1 MPQSS
6 LNAESLGTTSPDC
19 LNVNPIEARIDVS
32 SMCQLNC
39 VRCPVAQRQGR
50 PFIGRGVLPLAD
62 FIQFVDGN
70 PQIKVIEIGN
80 SGEVFLNPDLP
91 GILRYAY
98 EKDVIIRLAEGANL
112 NDASEEA
119 LEALVKYRV
128 SFVRVSIDG
137 ATQES
142 YRKYRVG
149 GNLKNVLGNVQRI
162 NGYKKKYRSSFPRLI
177 LQFIPFGHNEHE
189 IRKMPVMARA
199 LGMEMYFKLNL
210 FRGYN
215 PLRDRADLAA
225 LLGYSDLDS
234 YLEKTGEIYMR
245 DICLQLWRA
254 PQLNWDGRLLGC
266 SANSSV
272 AYAEYALGSAFTKEI
287 NNDHIRYA
295 RKMLMGMA
303 PERPDIPCVTCDLYA
318 DYKKLNRWFTPSEIK
333 EGMQRRPP
341 QMDF

>member
-1 MPQSS
+1 M
-6 LNAESLGTTSPDC
+6 
-19 LNVNPIEARIDVS
+19 
-32 SMCQLNC
+32 
-39 VRCPVAQRQGR
+39 
-50 PFIGRGVLPLAD
+50 AD
-62 FIQFVDGN
+62 FIRFVDGN

-91 GILRYAY
+91 GILKYAY
-98 EKDVIIRLAEGANL
+98 ERDVIVRLAEGANL

-137 ATQES
+137 ATQET

-149 GNLKNVLGNVQRI
+149 GNLKKVLGNVQRI
-162 NGYKKKYRSSFPRLI
+162 NEYKKKYRSALPRLI

-199 LGMEMYFKLNL
+199 LDMELYFKLNV
-210 FRGYN
+210 FKGYS
-215 PLRDRADLAA
+215 PLRDHADLAA

-234 YLEKTGEIYMR
+234 YLDKTGEIYMR

-254 PQLNWDGRLLGC
+254 PQVNWDGRLLGC

-272 AYAEYALGSAFTKEI
+272 AYAKYALGGAFAKEI
-287 NNDHIRYA
+287 NNGHIRYA

-303 PERPDIPCVTCDLYA
+303 PERPDIPCVNCDLYA
-318 DYKKLNRWFTPSEIK
+318 DYKKFNRWFTPAEIIA
-333 EGMQRRPP
+333 GMQRRPP